1 MWKPEEDELIEEGVR
16 RFGLKWRKVASALP
30 GRTDS
35 SVRNRWQR
43 LQKEREER
51 RKNPPPGKPPIPG
64 ASAPPPAGLA
74 MPPRGRAAPPAGP
87 LGHGSPLR
95 GFDLE
100 LFCSTVEG
108 VLEGVDEEGPPTT
121 DAASPGAAA
130 FEGLRMDESNPNTQ
144 MGMTALATVHTERSA
159 AETRDGSLALESEL
173 DEFQGAFEVRD
184 WLAGPLGA
192 HPTVPPVFNTGAL
205 GGVPDPPPR
214 AALPQVCKPS
224 GQQVAS
230 KPPGRGVQFAVP
242 PRADA
247 AAEDVPEVGVPT
259 CLRLL
264 SHMLT
269 GLAIT
274 TLCAASVGVARGD
287 RGAPVALTCHIQY
300 A

>member
-1 MWKPEEDELIEEGVR
+1 
-16 RFGLKWRKVASALP
+16 
-30 GRTDS
+30 
-35 SVRNRWQR
+35 
-43 LQKEREER
+43 
-51 RKNPPPGKPPIPG
+51 
-64 ASAPPPAGLA
+64 
-74 MPPRGRAAPPAGP
+74 
-87 LGHGSPLR
+87 
-95 GFDLE
+95 
-100 LFCSTVEG
+100 
-108 VLEGVDEEGPPTT
+108 
-121 DAASPGAAA
+121 
-130 FEGLRMDESNPNTQ
+130 MDESNPNTQ
-144 MGMTALATVHTERSA
+144 MGMTAPATVHTGVRPAPALPAPPRPRPRPTRPPAPLRPPSQRSA

-247 AAEDVPEVGVPT
+247 AAEDAPEVGVPT

-274 TLCAASVGVARGD
+274 TLAPRQSAWRGD
-287 RGAPVALTCHIQY
+287 RSAGSVDVSIQY

>member
-1 MWKPEEDELIEEGVR
+1 MR
-16 RFGLKWRKVASALP
+16 
-30 GRTDS
+30 
-35 SVRNRWQR
+35 
-43 LQKEREER
+43 
-51 RKNPPPGKPPIPG
+51 PP
-64 ASAPPPAGLA
+64 S
-74 MPPRGRAAPPAGP
+74 
-87 LGHGSPLR
+87 
-95 GFDLE
+95 
-100 LFCSTVEG
+100 
-108 VLEGVDEEGPPTT
+108 
-121 DAASPGAAA
+121 
-130 FEGLRMDESNPNTQ
+130 Q
-144 MGMTALATVHTERSA
+144 RSA

-274 TLCAASVGVARGD
+274 TLCAASVGVARGIAA
-287 RGAPVALTCHIQY
+287 RR
-300 A
+300 